1 MKVEVCHP
9 FEVTVLPILNV
20 DTESLYFTVN
30 AGKVF
35 NFFNPLNYRNVTC
48 DRDGPVLPKLPF
60 SLKSNFADIKDQVF
74 LIKEGW
80 TKIYIYLYC
89 SFLPPSKWVP
99 GPSFIPI
106 VDKAWI
112 VYKSNT
118 SEIGGETKNKRE
130 SNIKYQTYKA
140 GATAAPGETNANL
153 IETPYD
159 LFGNAINYSPIACI
173 EKIDDEWQVN
183 QFLKDNLPI
192 TTLFD
197 SSSFELHNTSRYNL
211 PKDDRTIS
219 QGLTLSKMKQQ
230 VSEIFGIPTANILK
244 GYIRADIKLPD
255 PLVTSFRYKVDITNR
270 LGFENIS
277 PDIPVAAP
285 VEDRPANTTRPDP
298 YPDPSPD
305 PYPTPPTPTGVR
317 IFMN

>member
-60 SLKSNFADIKDQVF
+60 SLKSNFGDIENKIF

-80 TKIYIYLYC
+80 TKVYIYLFC
-89 SFLPPSKWVP
+89 SFLPPTNWVP
-99 GPSFIPI
+99 GPSFIPLI
-106 VDKAWI
+106 DKAWI
-112 VYKSNT
+112 VYKSN
-118 SEIGGETKNKRE
+118 SPEVVGETTNRGE
-130 SNIKYQTYKA
+130 FNIKYQTYKN
-140 GATAAPGETNANL
+140 GATEAPAETNSNL
-153 IETPYD
+153 IETSNN

-197 SSSFELHNTSRYNL
+197 SSSFELHNTSLYNL
-211 PKDDRTIS
+211 GEEERLAGGVKVS
-219 QGLTLSKMKQQ
+219 QMKKQ
-230 VSEIFGIPTANILK
+230 VSEIFGIPTTNILK

-255 PLVTSFRYKVDITNR
+255 PLVTSFRYKVDIINR

-277 PDIPVAAP
+277 SNVPVSSV
-285 VEDRPANTTRPDP
+285 VEERPAETDRP
-298 YPDPSPD
+298 PSPD
-305 PYPTPPTPTGVR
+305 PGPYPYPVAPTGVR
-317 IFMN
+317 RFN